1 MTYYRKKRK
10 EGRHNGEAEKE
21 FTTCDRDY
29 QHGKKEVMAVQGGID
44 YLTGRECDSGSSIDF
59 QVRE

>member
-1 MTYYRKKRK
+1 ML
-10 EGRHNGEAEKE
+10 HNGKE
-21 FTTCDRDY
+21 DRAQREPCNGDY